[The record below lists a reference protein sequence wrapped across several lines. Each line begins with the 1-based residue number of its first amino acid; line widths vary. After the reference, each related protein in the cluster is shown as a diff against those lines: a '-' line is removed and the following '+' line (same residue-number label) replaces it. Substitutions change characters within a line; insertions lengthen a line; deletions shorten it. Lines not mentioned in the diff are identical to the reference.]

1 MQRTIKLEITLT
13 LNEKEAAWLHAIMQ
27 NPLVANETK
36 QDEAMRIAFFKATQ
50 PIK

>member
-1 MQRTIKLEITLT
+1 MQRTVKLEITLT

-27 NPLVANETK
+27 NPPTANETK

>member
-13 LNEKEAAWLHAIMQ
+13 LNEKETAWLHAIMQ
-27 NPLVANETK
+27 NPLVANEAK
-36 QDEAMRIAFFKATQ
+36 QDESMRIAFFTATQ